1 MSLFSLLLI
10 AGMLLIL
17 FLRRNKNTPP
27 PPSDPTYRQLYQQQL
42 PPNQAYI
49 PQQVTEPH
57 QEHAPPADASPSA
70 DSHQSYV
77 PPALP
82 APSYQ
87 PPPPKPFSPLPW
99 LLFAGVAFLF
109 LGAILFL
116 TDTWEMLPDPVR
128 AVLLLSASGIA
139 FGAHLLADRV
149 LKLQKTGLAFYILG
163 SIFLPMAIGAIG
175 IFGLF
180 GNWFHVGGKGAM
192 MVITAIFLSNSITCF
207 AGLRVYKTPALAGIG
222 ICSGGIAWMFL
233 ALQIIQYIQFPEA
246 IHSSVFSVVYCAML
260 AAAAVT
266 LHFLCEGYVKRK
278 NDTALAK
285 AFPDGLYCVLLI
297 YTVMAGILSTT
308 DWLGTVLFSAVG
320 LFLFLNPRFIHGSA
334 HFGAAG
340 FALCSLLLLGNLTN
354 LFDSSDYANYLFTVG
369 TSAMLLICIAAV
381 SRLSEITRNS
391 FLKTSYVFMAFTF
404 PAFLPAYFDTLGF
417 EGFFLIVPLLVGLC
431 CFANTPKNK
440 LHSNAVSTILIL
452 LLLYPLVISSTD
464 REMLLL
470 AVGAMLSAAMLITV
484 SFVSRKLWC
493 AVLALCTCTALL
505 LTRLPHPE
513 LWLYWLCA
521 AAFLAGLLYAHH
533 RARPLLERCCG
544 WVGIPFLLTA
554 AGKTALLFITDEGST
569 VLVFFLLTCIFL
581 AERFFFTKQER
592 SRSIA
597 DYCLYASVYFAILLI
612 ILLASDIPSYW
623 MALSCTCLLIFAGS
637 ALHRKQN
644 ALSIPLFLILT
655 LLLGELI
662 HSISEQLPINETATE
677 SLGYLLVL
685 AILITMSRLLLPRFY
700 TVNQAEGIQ
709 QIDWAYLAGFLP
721 LQIIASLLVPD
732 SKAFFCL
739 LLAPYALL
747 LLGRTASKH
756 PILTMMSG
764 SLCAALFFC
773 IAEDRLGIR
782 SLISDLPLKTPGT
795 LLWVLP
801 LHLFLLSLIWTLPAS
816 HRESVHQARFIMYCV
831 TFGCLLLTALYS
843 GVLLDAIV
851 IAVLSL
857 AVLLASFAVKRLRW
871 FALGLG
877 VLILLTLRM
886 TFEYRH
892 SIHWGVYLFLIGAV
906 LLGIALRYEY
916 INRWKA
922 EHPDQPVKKLE
933 LFKEWNW

>member
-1 MSLFSLLLI
+1 MSLISLLLI
-10 AGMLLIL
+10 AGLLLIL
-17 FLRRNKNTPP
+17 FLRRNKNDPP

-42 PPNQAYI
+42 PPSEAYI
-49 PQQVTEPH
+49 PQQVTSPP
-57 QEHAPPADASPSA
+57 QEHAPPADSKPSA
-70 DSHQSYV
+70 DSHTPYV
-77 PPALP
+77 PPVQPFP
-82 APSYQ
+82 AQ
-87 PPPPKPFSPLPW
+87 PKKPFSPLPW

-175 IFGLF
+175 IFGLL
-180 GNWFHVGGKGAM
+180 GSWFHIGGKGAM

-207 AGLRVYKTPALAGIG
+207 AGLRVYQTPALAGIG
-222 ICSGGIAWMFL
+222 ICSGGIAWLFL
-233 ALQIIQYIQFPEA
+233 ALQIIQYIQFPED
-246 IHSSVFSVVYCAML
+246 IHSRALPVIYCAML
-260 AAAAVT
+260 AAAAIA
-266 LHFLCEGYVKRK
+266 LHFLCEGYLKRK
-278 NDTALAK
+278 TDTALAK

-308 DWLGTVLFSAVG
+308 DWLGTVIFCAAG
-320 LFLFLNPRFIHGSA
+320 LFLFLNPRFIHRTA
-334 HFGAAG
+334 HFGVAG

-354 LFDSSDYANYLFTVG
+354 LFDSSDYANYLFTVAA
-369 TSAMLLICIAAV
+369 SAMLLICTGTIAQF
-381 SRLSEITRNS
+381 SEITRNS
-391 FLKTSYVFMAFTF
+391 FRKVSYVFMAFTF

-417 EGFFLIVPLLVGLC
+417 EGFFLIVPLLIALI
-431 CFANTPKNK
+431 CFGNTPKNK
-440 LHSNAVSTILIL
+440 LHTDAVSTILIL
-452 LLLYPLVISSTD
+452 LLLYPLVISSTE

-484 SFVSRKLWC
+484 SIVSRKLWC

-505 LTRLPHPE
+505 LTRLPHPA
-513 LWLYWLCA
+513 LWVYCLCA
-521 AAFLAGLLYAHH
+521 TAFLAGALYAHR
-533 RARPLLERCCG
+533 RARPLLERCCV
-544 WVGIPFLLTA
+544 WAHIPFLMTA
-554 AGKTALLFITDEGST
+554 AGKAALLFLSDDRAA
-569 VLVFFLLTCIFL
+569 VLVFFLLTCIYLAMRFL
-581 AERFFFTKQER
+581 FAKQEG
-592 SRSIA
+592 SRCTA
-597 DYCLYASVYFAILLI
+597 DYCLYTSIYFAVLLVILL
-612 ILLASDIPSYW
+612 LVSDSPFYW
-623 MALSCTCLLIFAGS
+623 IALSCACLLLFGGA

-644 ALSIPLFLILT
+644 AMSIPLLLSMI
-655 LLLGELI
+655 LLLGEVI
-662 HSISEQLPINETATE
+662 QTISELLPVSETVSE

-685 AILITMSRLLLPRFY
+685 GILIAMSRLLLPRFY
-700 TVNQAEGIQ
+700 TASQMENIQ
-709 QIDWAYLAGFLP
+709 QIDWAYLAGLLP
-721 LQIIASLLVPD
+721 VQFIASLLVPD
-732 SKAFFCL
+732 STAFFCL

-747 LLGRTASKH
+747 LLGRTASRH
-756 PILTMMSG
+756 PILTTMSA

-773 IAEDRLGIR
+773 IAEDQFGIR
-782 SLISDLPLKTPGT
+782 SLVADLTLKTPST

-801 LHLFLLSLIWTLPAS
+801 VHLFLLSLIWTLPAS
-816 HRESVHQARFIMYCV
+816 FRESVHQARFIMYCIS
-831 TFGCLLLTALYS
+831 FGCLLITALYS
-843 GVLLDAIV
+843 SVLLDAIV

-857 AVLLASFAVKRLRW
+857 AVLLASFTVKRLRW

-922 EHPDQPVKKLE
+922 EHPDEPIKKLE
-933 LFKEWNW
+933 LFKEWSW